1 LLKLVGVIGGKHSG
15 KTTII
20 EHLVTELKSRGY
32 TVGVIKEMVRINT
45 LDTPAKETGRYR
57 SAGAETVVAVPRD
70 ETVFFISRRL
80 KISEILSRLEGLD
93 YVFLEGFE
101 SEAFPKIIAAK
112 TVDEAQQ
119 YFDSSAIAI
128 SGLISD
134 SKSEILK
141 ASSMK
146 IPLLSS
152 FKDIKKLVELVENV
166 QNFSI

>member
-1 LLKLVGVIGGKHSG
+1 MLKLVGVIGGKHSG

-80 KISEILSRLEGLD
+80 KISEVLPRLEGLD

-134 SKSEILK
+134 SKSEISK
-141 ASSMK
+141 VSSMK

>member
-1 LLKLVGVIGGKHSG
+1 MPKLIRVIGGKHSG

-57 SAGAETVVAVPRD
+57 RAGAETVVAVPRD

-80 KISEILSRLEGLD
+80 KISEVLPRLEGLD

-134 SKSEILK
+134 SKSEISK
-141 ASSMK
+141 VSSMK

>member
-1 LLKLVGVIGGKHSG
+1 MPKLIGVIGGKHSG

-57 SAGAETVVAVPRD
+57 RAGAETVVAVPRD

-80 KISEILSRLEGLD
+80 KISEVLPRLEGLD

-134 SKSEILK
+134 SKSEISK
-141 ASSMK
+141 VSSMK

>member
-1 LLKLVGVIGGKHSG
+1 MPKLIGVIGGKHSG

-20 EHLVTELKSRGY
+20 EHLVTELKSMGY

-57 SAGAETVVAVPRD
+57 RAGAETVVAVPRA

-80 KISEILSRLEGLD
+80 KISEVLPRLEGLD

>member
-1 LLKLVGVIGGKHSG
+1 MPKLIRVIGGKHSG

-57 SAGAETVVAVPRD
+57 RAGAETVVAVPRD

-80 KISEILSRLEGLD
+80 KISEVLPRLEGLD

-134 SKSEILK
+134 SKSEISK

>member
-1 LLKLVGVIGGKHSG
+1 
-15 KTTII
+15 
-20 EHLVTELKSRGY
+20 
-32 TVGVIKEMVRINT
+32 
-45 LDTPAKETGRYR
+45 
-57 SAGAETVVAVPRD
+57 
-70 ETVFFISRRL
+70 
-80 KISEILSRLEGLD
+80 RLEGLD

-134 SKSEILK
+134 SKSEISK
-141 ASSMK
+141 VSSMK

>member
-1 LLKLVGVIGGKHSG
+1 MPKLIGVIGGKHSG

-57 SAGAETVVAVPRD
+57 RAGAETVVAVPRD

-80 KISEILSRLEGLD
+80 KISEVLPRLEGLD

-134 SKSEILK
+134 YKSEISK
-141 ASSMK
+141 VSSMK